1 MTGIVGDFRHTAG
14 KIPAGNSN
22 PPGGNLPNAVASSV
36 FVKNIYVVQCSTNHV
51 YNAKLYQ
58 NCFLSLNMF
67 SIRASNPPPLQIPQQ
82 RFPTISSPRRSGTGG
97 WNSTWCMS

>member
-36 FVKNIYVVQCSTNHV
+36 FVKKYLRCTVQHQSCIQCKTLSKLFFVTKHV
-51 YNAKLYQ
+51 QHPGL
-58 NCFLSLNMF
+58 
-67 SIRASNPPPLQIPQQ
+67 
-82 RFPTISSPRRSGTGG
+82 
-97 WNSTWCMS
+97 